1 MSGKGNISVQ
11 PFDVSKT
18 DYSSTDFYQVL
29 WLKQGFKTVVVDVEE
44 FEASPNTICFIAPQR
59 FIQVSFKHEIEGCI
73 LSFSKIFFQGLLQ
86 EDMNIK
92 EAAFLSLFEPV
103 PKIILSP
110 KIGERV
116 HKIAEMIDELCGSEI
131 PNKEAAVASLFK
143 TLLIYCDSKCNIR
156 LNGHSNQNKI
166 RLVTTYKELVAK
178 HFTKTHQVN
187 VYANM
192 MNISPKYL
200 NQVVREI
207 LGVTA
212 KSIIIEQLMI
222 KARHDLKFSNFSVKE
237 IAFGLG
243 FSEPFHFSN
252 FFKKEFGFSPSKF
265 RQN

>member
-1 MSGKGNISVQ
+1 MSRKVNISVQ

-18 DYSSTDFYQVL
+18 DYTNTDYYQVL
-29 WLKQGFKTVVVDVEE
+29 WLKQGFGTVVIDLEE
-44 FEASPNTICFIAPQR
+44 FEASPNTICFLTPLR
-59 FIQVSFKHEIEGCI
+59 SIQVSFKNGTEGC
-73 LSFSKIFFQGLLQ
+73 LLRFSKIFFQDLIQ
-86 EDMNIK
+86 EDMKIK
-92 EAAFLSLFEPV
+92 EAALLSVFGPI

-116 HKIAEMIDELCGSEI
+116 HKIAEMIDEFCGSEI
-131 PNKEAAVASLFK
+131 PNKEAAVASLLK

-156 LNGHSNQNKI
+156 SNGNSNQNKI

-178 HFTKTHQVN
+178 HFTNIHQVY

-207 LGVTA
+207 LDVTA

-222 KARHDLKFSNFSVKE
+222 KARHDLKFSNQSVKE

-243 FSEPFHFSN
+243 FSEPSHFSI
-252 FFKKEFGFSPSKF
+252 FFKREFGFSPSKF
-265 RQN
+265 RHI